1 MTQLINLT
9 PHDIVFVDGD
19 NTPILTVNPS
29 GQLARV
35 TVKTVPVGELDVMGV
50 KIPVTTSEFGDVTGL
65 PEQTYGTSFIVS
77 LAVVNALR
85 KKGITR
91 SDLFIPNESIRN
103 EKGQVIGCK
112 SAGIA

>member
-1 MTQLINLT
+1 MINLVNLT
-9 PHDIVFVDGD
+9 PHDIIFVGED

-35 TVKTVPVGELDVMGV
+35 TVKTVPVGELNVKGV
-50 KIPVTTSEFGDVTGL
+50 KIPVTTSSFGDVIGL
-65 PEQTYGTSFIVS
+65 PDEEEGTAYIVS
-77 LAVVNALR
+77 LAVINALH
-85 KKGITR
+85 KKGVNR
-91 SDLFIPNESIRN
+91 ADLFIPNESIRN